1 MPIPESDEEIMA
13 SWSPQEWGFHAWE
26 ERNSEKILETQSRDA
41 GWDAHSKLIKHAWP
55 DPDDRRK
62 YLERTYFPDFLDM
75 DKVDR
80 LSLNISIYPKPFVA
94 IGETNF
100 GHVFGSYTFTPMTD
114 SLEPKYPDSDSDVL
128 GNMILAL
135 NIPLP
140 QSPPL
145 SPGSFVH
152 LSDTDSDSNSSVS
165 TELSHSFPSSTANN
179 TPDSAASI
187 VDLQTLSGVRLDF
200 SNSPSSFNAIHR
212 KGGHLMATI
221 PSATGDMHANT
232 FDSCPQDF
240 VFAQLGLLWTFT
252 GDWKKALHR
261 NPNDDKRG
269 RWNPTGFAVVVRLN
283 PKGELGKVYALRHPD
298 VVPQLERIED
308 DLIESRKPKAN
319 KKTAHKR
326 GLYILKH
333 YKPGHPHPKSDSSFS
348 IAKIANSIL
357 ELGSYK
363 RQFDFEVLLSNEPQ
377 IVNAKMWVHGL
388 DGPALMPKNKVANV
402 CTQAK
407 ESGRDGSS
415 TDQPDAADD
424 EEPDDEEPDD
434 EESSLF
440 RGNPEKRKHVK
451 QLEAFSETLAKFT
464 TISELFLS
472 AAKVSGRWTAFTF
485 DEDGGDNEDGNG
497 NGTNK
502 EDVANP
508 PGLEFAL
515 GGITNK
521 LTNAAPSTLVVW
533 EQLMIPLGNTGD
545 LIGLGLYTKSTF
557 FGLCDVITDAK
568 TQSVG
573 FDARNSTPN
582 KKHTRGHDRARVL
595 ESLQR
600 TTRSIWQSLPAL
612 GLPVTE
618 DACEEHPV
626 PLCSLSHPPNNLT

>member
-26 ERNSEKILETQSRDA
+26 ERNSEKILETQSQDA

-62 YLERTYFPDFLDM
+62 YLERT
-75 DKVDR
+75 
-80 LSLNISIYPKPFVA
+80 
-94 IGETNF
+94 
-100 GHVFGSYTFTPMTD
+100 
-114 SLEPKYPDSDSDVL
+114 
-128 GNMILAL
+128 
-135 NIPLP
+135 
-140 QSPPL
+140 
-145 SPGSFVH
+145 
-152 LSDTDSDSNSSVS
+152 
-165 TELSHSFPSSTANN
+165 
-179 TPDSAASI
+179 
-187 VDLQTLSGVRLDF
+187 
-200 SNSPSSFNAIHR
+200 PSSFNAIHR

-388 DGPALMPKNKVANV
+388 DGPALMPV
-402 CTQAK
+402 C
-407 ESGRDGSS
+407 
-415 TDQPDAADD
+415 
-424 EEPDDEEPDD
+424 EPDEID
-434 EESSLF
+434 
-440 RGNPEKRKHVK
+440 
-451 QLEAFSETLAKFT
+451 
-464 TISELFLS
+464 I
-472 AAKVSGRWTAFTF
+472 
-485 DEDGGDNEDGNG
+485 
-497 NGTNK
+497 
-502 EDVANP
+502 
-508 PGLEFAL
+508 
-515 GGITNK
+515 
-521 LTNAAPSTLVVW
+521 
-533 EQLMIPLGNTGD
+533 
-545 LIGLGLYTKSTF
+545 
-557 FGLCDVITDAK
+557 
-568 TQSVG
+568 
-573 FDARNSTPN
+573 
-582 KKHTRGHDRARVL
+582 
-595 ESLQR
+595 
-600 TTRSIWQSLPAL
+600 
-612 GLPVTE
+612 
-618 DACEEHPV
+618 
-626 PLCSLSHPPNNLT
+626 

>member
-62 YLERTYFPDFLDM
+62 YLERTNKYIMNTEDYIEMISQADFLDM

-388 DGPALMPKNKVANV
+388 DGPALMPV
-402 CTQAK
+402 C
-407 ESGRDGSS
+407 
-415 TDQPDAADD
+415 
-424 EEPDDEEPDD
+424 EPDEID
-434 EESSLF
+434 
-440 RGNPEKRKHVK
+440 
-451 QLEAFSETLAKFT
+451 
-464 TISELFLS
+464 I
-472 AAKVSGRWTAFTF
+472 
-485 DEDGGDNEDGNG
+485 
-497 NGTNK
+497 
-502 EDVANP
+502 
-508 PGLEFAL
+508 
-515 GGITNK
+515 
-521 LTNAAPSTLVVW
+521 
-533 EQLMIPLGNTGD
+533 
-545 LIGLGLYTKSTF
+545 
-557 FGLCDVITDAK
+557 
-568 TQSVG
+568 
-573 FDARNSTPN
+573 
-582 KKHTRGHDRARVL
+582 
-595 ESLQR
+595 
-600 TTRSIWQSLPAL
+600 
-612 GLPVTE
+612 
-618 DACEEHPV
+618 
-626 PLCSLSHPPNNLT
+626 